1 MIRQVQQQPELV
13 QHAVKK
19 HSLQRFVGCWSLH
32 AVPKQLQDISDCCN
46 SCQHQ
51 IVYCYFGKNLL
62 ASRIQSRMADSF
74 PHTDIARYVV
84 ESVTLHFATLRPS
97 LPTIHK
103 YFQLLTIVLNGRNE
117 NERDKN
123 YQYNKNSL
131 QLIALKTLPIYTYCI
146 VKEYG

>member
-1 MIRQVQQQPELV
+1 
-13 QHAVKK
+13 
-19 HSLQRFVGCWSLH
+19 
-32 AVPKQLQDISDCCN
+32 
-46 SCQHQ
+46 
-51 IVYCYFGKNLL
+51 
-62 ASRIQSRMADSF
+62 MADSF